1 MVAVPGVATVAFTLE
16 AEEVSVK
23 PGTTVTVRDM
33 IAVADTLPDFAVT
46 VTGMVVMVAEALA
59 VSVNLLVELVLAG
72 LKAAVTPGGNPAMV
86 RLAAPVKPF
95 TGVTVMVLL
104 PDVPCATLR
113 LAGAAPNVMPGAP
126 FTVRPMVTEVEDA
139 PMVPVTVTVAVPAA
153 AAGAAMNVTVLVVA
167 VVAGLN
173 DAAT

>member
-1 MVAVPGVATVAFTLE
+1 MAFTLE

-23 PGTTVTVRDM
+23 PGTTVTVKDM
-33 IAVADTLPDFAVT
+33 IAVAETLPDLAVT
-46 VTGMVVMVAEALA
+46 VTGIVAIVAEALA
-59 VSVNLLVELVLAG
+59 VNFKALVEAVLAG
-72 LKAAVTPGGNPAMV
+72 VKTAVTPDGSPAIV
-86 RLAAPVKPF
+86 RLTGPVKPF

-126 FTVRPMVTEVEDA
+126 FTVRPIMTEVDDA
-139 PMVPVTVTVAVPAA
+139 PTVPVTVTVAVPAA